1 MIHYM
6 KLQEQPFFAIKNGE
20 KTIEMR
26 LFDEKRQLIK
36 VGDYIEFKNIVTE
49 EKIIA
54 QVVQL
59 FKFENFEQL
68 YNNFDK
74 QELGYTKNQVASPND
89 MLKYYPQSE
98 TQKYGV
104 LGIKIK
110 VINL

>member
-1 MIHYM
+1 MIHCM
-6 KLQEQPFFAIKNGE
+6 KLKEEPFFAIKNGE

-36 VGDYIEFKNIVTE
+36 VGDHIEFKNIVTE

-54 QVVQL
+54 QVVEL

-68 YNNFDK
+68 YNAFEK
-74 QELGYTKNQVASPND
+74 QELGYAKNQVASPND
-89 MLKYYPQSE
+89 MLSYYPQLQIE
-98 TQKYGV
+98 KCGV

-110 VINL
+110 VVD